1 MTTKNSQVRKKSR
14 LLKPITLEG
23 VELSMLYRYLFAAL
37 VLIGCFLT
45 LLWSRLDL
53 RETRVALNHAQLK
66 YEAALEERHR
76 LELELNLLL
85 SPTTVENE
93 ANAYELN
100 NQIRIVNIQEA
111 PPSTP
116 STSNALP

>member
-1 MTTKNSQVRKKSR
+1 MKTTQARKKSR
-14 LLKPITLEG
+14 IFKPITLEG
-23 VELSMLYRYLFAAL
+23 VELSMLYRYLFASMVL
-37 VLIGCFLT
+37 VGCFLT

-66 YEAALEERHR
+66 YESALEERHR

-100 NQIRIVNIQEA
+100 NQIRIVNIKEDL
-111 PPSTP
+111 THNRDR
-116 STSNALP
+116 SNIILP

>member
-1 MTTKNSQVRKKSR
+1 MKNIQSRKKSR
-14 LLKPITLEG
+14 IFKPITLEG
-23 VELSMLYRYLFAAL
+23 IELSMVYRYLFAAF
-37 VLIGCFLT
+37 VLIGCFLI

-85 SPTTVENE
+85 SPTTVEDD
-93 ANAYELN
+93 AKTYELD
-100 NQIRIVNIQEA
+100 NQIRIVNIREEHSKKSSLSQ
-111 PPSTP
+111 PSSTP
-116 STSNALP
+116 